1 MKNQLLKTSLILLSV
16 VFSLTSCSS
25 DDDGGSGG
33 AAAAGTMKATIDGAN
48 YQSSEMLSS
57 ANKVSAGGGST
68 FTLLGNTNEG
78 KTINLLIQGYEGV
91 GTYEIGGDNF
101 IGVTASYIE
110 VNVNS
115 PADSQTWQA
124 PFDETVSGSI
134 SVSSDDGQ
142 NVQGTF
148 EFTGQSSTNNTF
160 IEVTNG
166 SFNMDYTSF

>member
-78 KTINLLIQGYEGV
+78 KTINLLI
-91 GTYEIGGDNF
+91 
-101 IGVTASYIE
+101 
-110 VNVNS
+110 
-115 PADSQTWQA
+115 
-124 PFDETVSGSI
+124 
-134 SVSSDDGQ
+134 
-142 NVQGTF
+142 
-148 EFTGQSSTNNTF
+148 
-160 IEVTNG
+160 
-166 SFNMDYTSF
+166 